1 MYHWKYFGYSPLQK
15 KNNFYKYVKK
25 FLNIGNNYNIF
36 YKKI

>member
-1 MYHWKYFGYSPLQK
+1 MYHWKYFGYSPMQN
-15 KNNFYKYVKK
+15 KNIFYKYVKK